1 VGEEM
6 LRAAFTNPGATA
18 GDKYR
23 TAVEGAHRIALIPLR
38 LRRW

>member
-18 GDKYR
+18 G
-23 TAVEGAHRIALIPLR
+23 AVSETYAVLMPINVLR
-38 LRRW
+38 AEVR